1 MKLQAKKKSLWGN
14 FKNAYLRQR
23 DLKKFWKKLNKDNLP
38 KDLVDTFNLYINSP
52 SYEWSSKFWRHVSM
66 LHLDLIASGK
76 YKDYENIM
84 SRLYFTWTE
93 IDNDLVKNSC
103 EKVQNNK
110 INLNI
115 NLFKKQSNL
124 DWAPSINH
132 NLILLLLYEC
142 IKTKKVF
149 KHLNKIK
156 KDNAF
161 AENSLNINGLEI
173 SQDDLN
179 SLMEYE
185 KIEELLNKLNESK
198 KNFIEIG
205 AGSGRT
211 AKVVM
216 SINNEAKY
224 VIADLPPAIEVS
236 YKKLK
241 ASFPNKKILK
251 CFSIKKDNLKE
262 AFEQNDILFVFPHQ
276 IEFFAKKTFDISIA
290 IDCLHEMDKNIVK
303 KYMNNFETVSK
314 ALYFKVWENAGL
326 PYSFYQNYSV
336 HKKEDYYVKNSWK
349 EHFKERCIYPAKF
362 FHLGYEFS

>member
-1 MKLQAKKKSLWGN
+1 MELQAKKKSLWSN
-14 FKNAYLRQR
+14 FKNAYLRQK
-23 DLKKFWKKLNKDNLP
+23 DLKKFWRKLNKDNLS
-38 KDLVDTFNLYINSP
+38 KELIDTFNLYLNSP

-132 NLILLLLYEC
+132 NLILLLLYEN
-142 IKTKKVF
+142 IKNRKVF
-149 KHLNKIK
+149 KYLDKIK
-156 KDNAF
+156 KGNHLW
-161 AENSLNINGLEI
+161 ENSLNINGLEI
-173 SQDDLN
+173 TQDDLN

-185 KIEELLNKLNESK
+185 KIEELLNKINSPK

-205 AGSGRT
+205 AGAGRT
-211 AKVVM
+211 AKVIL
-216 SINNEAKY
+216 SINDSVKY

-236 YKKLK
+236 YKNLK
-241 ASFPNKKILK
+241 KNFPDKKILK
-251 CFSIKKDNLKE
+251 CFSIKDDNLKE

-276 IEFFAKKTFDISIA
+276 IEFFPRKIFDISIA
-290 IDCLHEMDKNIVK
+290 VDCLHEMDKKIVK
-303 KYMNNFETVSK
+303 NYMNNFEKVSK
-314 ALYFKVWENAGL
+314 GLYFKVWENAGL
-326 PYSFYQNYSV
+326 PYSFYQHYSV

-349 EHFKERCIYPAKF
+349 EHFKERCFIPFKNSY
-362 FHLGYEFS
+362 SRWI